1 MVFWDCRTWRGS
13 QIGLPRQRHRMFPYT
28 YTQYRGINVIWDS
41 TKLWVVRDWASWL
54 HPTQNATDIGISQG
68 TPGTGRQCDAWP
80 KSVGVV
86 GRAVFQYKKRVFRL
100 LWKPCLRKIRD
111 SLTTILKPSNSK
123 AFSNYWIDCST
134 LFVTLSAYRGH
145 LIYTFTHL
153 LFLLFMALKRAIK
166 RWDSN
171 VLAYT
176 FTLFKVV
183 YNKHFLLKTLKI

>member
-1 MVFWDCRTWRGS
+1 MVLSSLQLRVISLIDVLEDSRVFWDCRTWRGS
-13 QIGLPRQRHRMFPYT
+13 QIGLPRRRHRMFPYT

-100 LWKPCLRKIRD
+100 LWKPCRRKIRGPA
-111 SLTTILKPSNSK
+111 LEPLKPSNSK
-123 AFSNYWIDCST
+123 VFNNSKPSLPSNLPLPYS
-134 LFVTLSAYRGH
+134 
-145 LIYTFTHL
+145 
-153 LFLLFMALKRAIK
+153 
-166 RWDSN
+166 
-171 VLAYT
+171 
-176 FTLFKVV
+176 FTLFWDEKCWKRW
-183 YNKHFLLKTLKI
+183 NH